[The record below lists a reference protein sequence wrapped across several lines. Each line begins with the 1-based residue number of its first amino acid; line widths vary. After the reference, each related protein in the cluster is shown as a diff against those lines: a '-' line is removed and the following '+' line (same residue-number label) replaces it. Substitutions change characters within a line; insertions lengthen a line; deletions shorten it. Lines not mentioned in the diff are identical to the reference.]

1 MVRRLAREIYSVLKE
16 IRKKE
21 GKELRRRDAI
31 LRFQSIARRW
41 RRRDRPWEK
50 SEAEEQGQVLA
61 GCTRGGT
68 EGKLDA
74 PDQTLTGVGRTLGPG
89 VDCVEE
95 KHVVSPSVD
104 RVETGMDDALNP
116 SQSSR
121 PEALTSV
128 PLVAVPLFR

>member
-1 MVRRLAREIYSVLKE
+1 M
-16 IRKKE
+16 
-21 GKELRRRDAI
+21 D
-31 LRFQSIARRW
+31 
-41 RRRDRPWEK
+41 P
-50 SEAEEQGQVLA
+50 
-61 GCTRGGT
+61 
-68 EGKLDA
+68 

-95 KHVVSPSVD
+95 KIVVSPSVD
-104 RVETGMDDALNP
+104 RVETGMDNSLNP